1 MHIFL
6 NIVISFF
13 LIMALFWAVIP
24 CAFGLHNFKKLH
36 GSLLG
41 AVGTAVWLLLI
52 ASHLLAFYMIW
63 FVDGGIYWW
72 LILPLCLHAFFLKI
86 FGRDLG
92 TS

>member
-13 LIMALFWAVIP
+13 LIMALFWALIP

-41 AVGTAVWLLLI
+41 AVGTLVWLLFI
-52 ASHLLAFYMIW
+52 
-63 FVDGGIYWW
+63 
-72 LILPLCLHAFFLKI
+72 
-86 FGRDLG
+86 
-92 TS
+92 

>member
-1 MHIFL
+1 MQIFL

-13 LIMALFWAVIP
+13 LILALFWAVVP
-24 CAFGLHNFKKLH
+24 CAFGLYNFKKLH

-41 AVGTAVWLLLI
+41 AVGTAAWLLLI

-72 LILPLCLHAFFLKI
+72 LILPLCLHIFFLKV

-92 TS
+92 AG